1 MFLIYCPKNEF
12 KSFDNKIIPIVPKID
27 KISPTFSI
35 LIGLKRVIKN
45 VEKESVYIGLF
56 FFKSRFNTMF
66 VIAIIPA
73 LTTEGDAPA
82 TNIKITV
89 KEIEKI

>member
-1 MFLIYCPKNEF
+1 M
-12 KSFDNKIIPIVPKID
+12 
-27 KISPTFSI
+27 
-35 LIGLKRVIKN
+35 LIGLKRVIKKT
-45 VEKESVYIGLF
+45 EKESVYMGLF
-56 FFKSRFNTMF
+56 FFKSRFKTIL

-73 LTTEGDAPA
+73 LITDGDAPA